1 MSDKVANEVRAKL
14 IEAGL
19 PGALLPSTI
28 STFTYDEA
36 SGWFTV
42 QLSGKTVLSPGGHTV
57 TYQPTLR
64 GRLLPSL
71 IDSVEGVTVK
81 VGFFHP
87 AITRIEADAARTKVT
102 FTVMGTTHDVAFSEF
117 T

>member
-28 STFTYDEA
+28 STFTFDEV

-57 TYQPTLR
+57 TYQPTIR
-64 GRLLPSL
+64 GRLTERVLDSL
-71 IDSVEGVTVK
+71 DGVTVK
-81 VGFFHP
+81 IGFFHP
-87 AITRIEADAARTKVT
+87 AITRIEANASRTTVT
-102 FTVMGTTHDVAFSEF
+102 FTVMATTHDVAFSAF
-117 T
+117 S